1 MFLHTRGRRGVNLG
15 AMKRFVL
22 IALLLTAWVVPAASD
37 NPTKADFEA
46 LLKSVE
52 KMKAAGPPASDK
64 PTQTE
69 QDAVL
74 KRAKKLL
81 KKLEKQIPKASDP
94 TAVAWFDLVER
105 NGVYFKKFSDV
116 PFEGRLKYP
125 ESGAFRRGKPEGE
138 LILHRGHIRPVQR
151 RSYSNGRPHGLWVN
165 YHLDGNISSK
175 LNYKNGK
182 RHGPY
187 IGFDSK
193 GQLKAKGNYK
203 NGKRDG
209 AWEYESD
216 NYGNVAIDPTCKGGC
231 KSILN
236 LQLFSRESGIYRNDE
251 RIACL
256 PITPPQACPLK
267 P

>member
-1 MFLHTRGRRGVNLG
+1 MFSHTRGRRGVNLG
-15 AMKRFVL
+15 SMKRLVL

-52 KMKAAGPPASDK
+52 KMKAAGPLASDN
-64 PTQTE
+64 PTQKE
-69 QDAVL
+69 RDAVL
-74 KRAKKLL
+74 KRAEKLL
-81 KKLEKQIPKASDP
+81 KELEKQIPKASDP
-94 TAVAWFDLVER
+94 TAVAWFDLVKR

-125 ESGAFRRGKPEGE
+125 DSGAFRRGRPEGE
-138 LILHRGHIRPVQR
+138 LILHRGHNRPLQR
-151 RSYSNGRPHGLWVN
+151 RSYSNGRPHGLWVY
-165 YHLDGNISSK
+165 YHLDGNISLK

-187 IGFDSK
+187 IEFDSK
-193 GQLKAKGNYK
+193 GQLTSKGNYK
-203 NGKRDG
+203 NDKREG
-209 AWEYESD
+209 AWEYKSD
-216 NYGNVAIDPTCKGGC
+216 NYGNVAIAPTCKGGC
-231 KSILN
+231 KSLLDI
-236 LQLFSRESGIYRNDE
+236 QRISRESGIYRNDE

-256 PITPPQACPLK
+256 PITPPQACPFK

>member
-1 MFLHTRGRRGVNLG
+1 
-15 AMKRFVL
+15 MKRLVL

-52 KMKAAGPPASDK
+52 KMKAARPPASDN
-64 PTQTE
+64 PTQAE
-69 QDAVL
+69 KDYFL
-74 KRAKKLL
+74 KRAEKLL
-81 KKLEKQIPKASDP
+81 KKLEKRIPKASDP
-94 TAVAWFDLVER
+94 TAAAWTDLVKR
-105 NGVYFKKFSDV
+105 NGVFFKKFSDV
-116 PFEGRLKYP
+116 PFEGRLKP
-125 ESGAFRRGKPEGE
+125 PNSGVFRRGLPEGE
-138 LILHRGHIRPVQR
+138 LLFRRIDGSLRER

-165 YHLDGNISSK
+165 CDLNGNIFRK

-193 GQLKAKGNYK
+193 GQLEGKGNYK
-203 NGKRDG
+203 NGKREG
-209 AWEYESD
+209 AWEYKSD
-216 NYGNVAIDPTCKGGC
+216 NYGNVAIALKCKGDC
-231 KSILN
+231 KTLANI
-236 LQLFSRESGIYRNDE
+236 QLFSRASGIYRNDE

-256 PITPPQACPLK
+256 PITPPQACPFK